1 MVIPAKMFPVSSL
14 LILFANFV
22 HFVTSYQVEIL
33 NTRNATS
40 DLIGWN
46 MTTYVNNIED
56 FSPEVKWDEVTFHQ
70 LNPSVRGFQICP
82 DSQDTQSY
90 KTNVQNWLRSPY
102 MKLIGRSRLYVE
114 LNFWMRECENK
125 DTICPETF
133 KIYYAITSHQ
143 SEVPQLNESV
153 FTKIDTV
160 AAEDQFA
167 DSNSDWT
174 EVLNTEIVNIEIPQS
189 IDISHA
195 GVYVAIVDKGAC
207 IALVSVRVYSI
218 VCPME
223 IQSLAIFPETLTG
236 ELDTSL
242 VKVNGSCVE
251 RSHPANSEVSSQPV
265 NHCTSDGRWNVRT
278 GACYCEAGYQPDHN
292 MRTCQPCPRNMYK
305 PTSGNLNCTKCPSVS
320 YTHHVGS
327 ISCVCSDGHLVSTSY
342 LDGCGVC
349 PQLPSPPLKLK
360 VIKSTTVPG
369 AARLEWEKPQDFGNC
384 QKIFYCVLCQV
395 HSINHASTSLSKQ
408 NNNSSLFKQSDPTQ
422 PSYTVDACDGVLY
435 YPHQCSLKTNF
446 VDMHNLTG
454 HGLYTFQ
461 VVATNAVTHKHA
473 DSITG
478 QDAVRN
484 KMLNPKV
491 SNTSSAFVTFSIDKF
506 HPSTPTNL
514 HMIHSNYT
522 SVTIQWNPPVYTSGD
537 QISYKIVWVE
547 NQARNKTA
555 ILQLKSTTLPT
566 SHMLVN
572 VTRAHLAQLNSGVNY
587 YIAVQALSTAGQS
600 NYSSVLEVRTMSSDL
615 TSKPTGKP
623 NNSNDSLYVYL
634 VAVVSVLLFG
644 GFVFFFLW
652 RRCRGTSGKQ
662 KSKPCLDKPLQSSS
676 EECDGFTVCTE
687 LSDQRTYVDP
697 FSCGP
702 IQTHKFSCETDPDLV
717 SINKVIGCGE
727 FGEVYQ
733 GSLTLTDTG
742 GKRKVIDV
750 AIKQLHAQCQP
761 NEQIDF
767 LHEAKALERFQHP
780 NIVKLEAVVMASR
793 PFMIVTELMVNGC
806 LGKFLRHH
814 RGAKRYFKP
823 TVLVRMLHGVAKG
836 MAYLS
841 KMCYVHRDL
850 AARNVLI
857 NNELVCKVADF
868 GLIRHIGEKKS
879 TVNTKGGKISL
890 RWTAPEAV
898 AYQAYS
904 QASDVWSFGVFA
916 WEVITYGEK
925 PYWSLTNQQVL
936 QAINDGYRL
945 PAPEDC
951 PSVLHQLMLE
961 CWHRDKNTRPTF
973 EQVVTRLDAMIN
985 QRGVLDTLA
994 SPASTGEDVL
1004 FFTDSPP
1011 HTPCPVPTV
1020 TDGQSHHNYATC
1032 RIADNDSPLGNLIR
1046 GETPDP
1052 AEVTEPY
1059 VESNDLVDGS
1069 PSDDLLSHHS
1079 SYEVSTM

>member
-1 MVIPAKMFPVSSL
+1 
-14 LILFANFV
+14 
-22 HFVTSYQVEIL
+22 
-33 NTRNATS
+33 
-40 DLIGWN
+40 
-46 MTTYVNNIED
+46 
-56 FSPEVKWDEVTFHQ
+56 
-70 LNPSVRGFQICP
+70 
-82 DSQDTQSY
+82 
-90 KTNVQNWLRSPY
+90 
-102 MKLIGRSRLYVE
+102 RLYVE

-305 PTSGNLNCTKCPSVS
+305 PTLGNQNCTQCPSVS

-360 VIKSTTVPG
+360 LSNSKG

-384 QKIFYCVLCQV
+384 QKIFYCVLCQ
-395 HSINHASTSLSKQ
+395 
-408 NNNSSLFKQSDPTQ
+408 QSDPTQ
-422 PSYTVDACDGVLY
+422 PSYTVDACDDVLY

-461 VVATNAVTHKHA
+461 VVATNAVTHK
-473 DSITG
+473 
-478 QDAVRN
+478 Q
-484 KMLNPKV
+484 V

-537 QISYKIVWVE
+537 QISYKVSYYTTWLC
-547 NQARNKTA
+547 NQIFCNKHLMQ
-555 ILQLKSTTLPT
+555 INRQLLKNLSPHST
-566 SHMLVN
+566 
-572 VTRAHLAQLNSGVNY
+572 
-587 YIAVQALSTAGQS
+587 
-600 NYSSVLEVRTMSSDL
+600 
-615 TSKPTGKP
+615 
-623 NNSNDSLYVYL
+623 
-634 VAVVSVLLFG
+634 

-687 LSDQRTYVDP
+687 LSGKNFMGYISETKVFQGSFWLFYLPKHVVNSMTRQHQQPSKSLLAPLKRTYVDP

-733 GSLTLTDTG
+733 GSLTLT
-742 GKRKVIDV
+742 GKIIFKYFENVLKAGHCNRCGRICPWTRHLMYYSNPMVFHIVKKLKTPLVGTNTSC
-750 AIKQLHAQCQP
+750 AM
-761 NEQIDF
+761 F

-823 TVLVRMLHGVAKG
+823 MVLVRMLHGVAKG

-994 SPASTGEDVL
+994 SPAST
-1004 FFTDSPP
+1004 
-1011 HTPCPVPTV
+1011 
-1020 TDGQSHHNYATC
+1020 
-1032 RIADNDSPLGNLIR
+1032 
-1046 GETPDP
+1046 
-1052 AEVTEPY
+1052 
-1059 VESNDLVDGS
+1059 
-1069 PSDDLLSHHS
+1069 
-1079 SYEVSTM
+1079 